1 VGSAITYAPGAEEN
15 DLAQWA
21 SDSIGKNLDEHA
33 EARSDFTSM
42 RAAVALVAPDRRWSV
57 TLRFDHGYLTI
68 HDGMVG
74 IPDVTL
80 CADYETLRGMADI
93 PLSRL
98 GRLPLPPLSSA
109 SRTSWR
115 TTVLELVSGELRIYG
130 LFSHPRLVLRLIRL
144 LSRAQ
149 PL

>member
-1 VGSAITYAPGAEEN
+1 VEPAITYAPGAEEN
-15 DLAQWA
+15 DLARWA
-21 SDSIGKNLDEHA
+21 DELIGKNLREHDD
-33 EARSDFTSM
+33 ARSDFNSM
-42 RAAVALVAPDRRWSV
+42 RAAVVLVAPDRRWTV

-80 CADYETLRGMADI
+80 CADYETLRGIADI

-98 GRLPLPPLSSA
+98 GRLPLPPLSGARRS
-109 SRTSWR
+109 SWR

-130 LFSHPRLVLRLIRL
+130 LLSHPRLVLRLIRL
-144 LSRAQ
+144 LSQAQ